1 MKLETLFD
9 FQRFEHNTKLD
20 QMIRETEN
28 RYGTELSDDDLSFVS
43 AAGLPVDSRELIKKM
58 EDKKKPIN

>member
-9 FQRFEHNTKLD
+9 FQKFEHNTKLD

-28 RYGTELSDDDLSFVS
+28 RYGTELSDEDLFFVS
-43 AAGLPVDSRELIKKM
+43 AAGLPVDPREAEKKDN
-58 EDKKKPIN
+58 EKKPID

>member
-9 FQRFEHNTKLD
+9 FQKFEHNTKLD

-43 AAGLPVDSRELIKKM
+43 AAGLPMNLLNRKESEKRTIEY
-58 EDKKKPIN
+58 P